1 MLQFDEIPLPPG
13 GPTHIN
19 AAPDVVERVRR
30 SPHCGGVTA
39 EGVPL
44 LHGLPVHAKS
54 FFPPRFLQVLQND
67 ILLKSGFLKEEET
80 SVRERLAP
88 LLPAGFRPR

>member
-1 MLQFDEIPLPPG
+1 MLRFDEIPLPPG

-30 SPHCGGVTA
+30 SPHCGGETA
-39 EGVPL
+39 EGTPL
-44 LHGLPVHAKS
+44 LHGLPVHTKS

-67 ILLKSGFLKEEET
+67 ILLKSDWLGDEEAPA
-80 SVRERLAP
+80 RERPAP